1 MSEPLR
7 VAVLASGRGSNF
19 RALAEAA
26 AGGRIPA
33 AVVVLVTDRA
43 GAGALAIARELGI
56 EAVVLEPGQ
65 HPSREAHEK
74 AVIAALEE
82 RRVGL
87 VCLAGYMRLVS
98 PGFVAPSRVA
108 LLNIHPS
115 LLPAFPGLHP
125 QRQALEHGARVS
137 GATVHFVDDG
147 VDTGPIVL
155 QAAVPVMT
163 DDTEATLA
171 ARILARGAPSLPGGR
186 PALRAGTA
194 RAPRPPRADQG
205 DPMTECDAPS

>member
-1 MSEPLR
+1 MPEPLR
-7 VAVLASGRGSNF
+7 VGVLASGRGSNF

-26 AGGRIPA
+26 ASGRLPA
-33 AVVVLVTDRA
+33 AIVALVTDRP
-43 GAGALAIARELGI
+43 GAPALDVACAHGI
-56 EAVVLEPGQ
+56 EAVVVDPRQ

-74 AVIAALEE
+74 AVIGVLEE

-87 VCLAGYMRLVS
+87 VCLAGYMRLLS
-98 PGFVAPSRVA
+98 AGFVGHFAGR

-125 QRQALEHGARVS
+125 HRQVLEHGVRVS

-155 QAAVPVMT
+155 QAAVPVHP

-171 ARILARGAPSLPGGR
+171 DRILVEEHRLYPEAVRLFALGRLEIRGRRVHIRES
-186 PALRAGTA
+186 T
-194 RAPRPPRADQG
+194 
-205 DPMTECDAPS
+205 